1 MTTKSKKNTIAQ
13 DAISGFLIFLIAL
26 PLCLGISVAS
36 GFPPVA
42 GILTA
47 IIGGIIGSHIGSAQ
61 LTIKGPAAGLIVIA
75 LGSVMELGAGDPVLG
90 YKRTLAVGVV
100 AAVIQIILAVV
111 RAGGLAIVMP
121 TSVVH
126 GMLAAIGVIIVTKQF
141 PVMLGTKAIGKPL
154 EGFLH
159 ITDYV
164 SHINPEIFLLGIIA
178 MVILIGVPK
187 LPSVK
192 LRKIPASLI
201 ALLLT
206 IPLGVL
212 FHLSAQHD
220 YTFMNASYHVGPEFL
235 VQLPGNLFDAI
246 TFPDFSVVATGASI
260 KYIIMF
266 AIVGSIESLLSV
278 LAVDAMDP
286 EHHSSDL
293 NKDLLATGIGNLICA
308 MIGGLPMISEIV
320 RSKANIDAGA
330 KSSWSNFS
338 HGLYL
343 LLFVALI
350 PGLLQMIPLSVLA
363 AMLVLTG
370 LRLASPSEFKHALHM
385 GKDQFAIFFTTFI
398 VTLATDLLLG
408 VAAGLVLKLIL
419 HVSRGAGVAH
429 LIKGKAEMTRQDDA
443 IIVSLHGPVTF
454 TNFFSWFS
462 QLKQAVTDDIQRVEI
477 DLKDVTLMDA
487 TTQEKL
493 YGLSNEWKNATLIV
507 HNAEHLQHVTSHEY
521 SFMRKAH

>member
-1 MTTKSKKNTIAQ
+1 MSVTSSAKTIGQ
-13 DAISGFLIFLIAL
+13 DAISGFLVFLIAL
-26 PLCLGISVAS
+26 PLCLGISIAS

-47 IIGGIIGSHIGSAQ
+47 IIGGVIGAHIGSAP

-75 LGSVMELGAGDPVLG
+75 LGSVMELGGGDAVLG
-90 YKRTLAVGVV
+90 YRRTLAVGAV
-100 AAVIQIILAVV
+100 AAVIQIALAVM

-121 TSVVH
+121 PAVVH

-141 PVMLGTKAIGKPL
+141 PVMIGTKAIGKPL
-154 EGFLH
+154 EGFIH
-159 ITDYV
+159 IPDYIA
-164 SHINPEIFLLGIIA
+164 HINPEILVLGVLAMLTLII
-178 MVILIGVPK
+178 VPR
-187 LPSVK
+187 LPWVK
-192 LRKIPASLI
+192 IRKIPASLI

-220 YTFMNASYHVGPEFL
+220 YTFMSQSFHVGPEFL
-235 VQLPGNLFDAI
+235 VQLPGNLLDAI
-246 TFPDFSVVATGASI
+246 TFPDFSVIMSGASI

-286 EHHSSDL
+286 EHRASNM
-293 NKDLLATGIGNLICA
+293 NKDLLATGIGNLLCA

-330 KSSWSNFS
+330 KSTWSNFF

-343 LLFVALI
+343 LLFVALL
-350 PGLLQMIPLSVLA
+350 PGLLQLIPLSVL

-385 GKDQFAIFFTTFI
+385 GKDQLAIFVTTFL
-398 VTLATDLLLG
+398 VTLATDLLVG
-408 VAAGLVLKLIL
+408 VIAGLFLKLAMHIA
-419 HVSRGAGVAH
+419 RGASPLHMLHTKTELVTEGDCV
-429 LIKGKAEMTRQDDA
+429 R
-443 IIVSLHGPVTF
+443 IILHGPVTF
-454 TNFFSWFS
+454 TNFFPWFTR
-462 QLKQAVTDDIQRVEI
+462 LKGLVTTDIKLVEI
-477 DLKDVTLMDA
+477 DMKDVTLMDV

-493 YGLSNEWKNATLIV
+493 HIISNEWQHTRLVFIND
-507 HNAEHLQHVTSHEY
+507 EHLTHTTNHEY
-521 SFMRKAH
+521 SFMKRTS